1 MALTPA
7 PPTRSLTVP
16 IPPTEAALARRS
28 ADGTGNNRRA
38 ATQKGHDN
46 DTGGLQEAIPG
57 AKALAPK
64 KTKKT
69 PAAARVE
76 EPDADTYASLRARI
90 AELEALQSNVST
102 PMRAQI
108 PRGAGGTPGG
118 ARAATPQGPAPR
130 TPAATASGNSANSAG
145 NESGQGTKTLKMI
158 ARPNLKKE
166 PSIQIG
172 MRLARSTEG
181 AALYATARPAVQ
193 DCVRRADMDLAVPWD
208 KQPLDK
214 RLLVI
219 NARLAQQFLKN
230 KRNRAYA
237 TGALERPE
245 GYDHLKSNAAMRS
258 SSGSRVKKAKGV
270 LEARLAKRALQG
282 DDREEPRPR
291 KKARASNGSSENNQ
305 PEFVQGSSRDVQDP
319 TLGTDVDWNAHPQVD
334 HDYVPEDDRRRRAYD
349 MRAVGLD
356 GTVERRA
363 VDEQGQDW
371 SHDPLLMPYF
381 LTPPTILRTPLT
393 LGAKKGPTYH
403 HRQYDLLLVHSVPPS
418 FFCSPVFGGLC
429 RHAVATNLKLG
440 ATRKHSRKARSTTE
454 EAPGWSSRE

>member
-1 MALTPA
+1 MALTPITPNPLA
-7 PPTRSLTVP
+7 DSTNTADGGRSGKKG
-16 IPPTEAALARRS
+16 
-28 ADGTGNNRRA
+28 ADGTGKARRA
-38 ATQKGHDN
+38 ATQKGRDN

-57 AKALAPK
+57 AKSLAPK

-90 AELEALQSNVST
+90 AELEASQSNTSAQT
-102 PMRAQI
+102 RAQI

-118 ARAATPQGPAPR
+118 PRPATSQGAAPR
-130 TPAATASGNSANSAG
+130 TPATTASGNPTNSAG
-145 NESGQGTKTLKMI
+145 NESERGPKTLKMI
-158 ARPNLKKE
+158 AKPDLKKE
-166 PSIQIG
+166 SSIQIG
-172 MRLARSTEG
+172 MRLAGSTEA
-181 AALYATARPAVQ
+181 AALYATARSAVQ

-219 NARLAQQFLKN
+219 NAAKAKVAYLQRMENDWATQRLAQQFLKN

-319 TLGTDVDWNAHPQVD
+319 TLGNDVDWNAHPQVD
-334 HDYVPEDDRRRRAYD
+334 HDYVPEDDDDAEQY
-349 MRAVGLD
+349 
-356 GTVERRA
+356 ERN
-363 VDEQGQDW
+363 VDSDADE
-371 SHDPLLMPYF
+371 S
-381 LTPPTILRTPLT
+381 
-393 LGAKKGPTYH
+393 
-403 HRQYDLLLVHSVPPS
+403 
-418 FFCSPVFGGLC
+418 
-429 RHAVATNLKLG
+429 
-440 ATRKHSRKARSTTE
+440 E
-454 EAPGWSSRE
+454 